1 MGLLKELRDK
11 QAAGTI
17 TDEEKEL
24 LAGLEKDLQEGGG
37 EGGDA
42 PAPAP
47 EVNPEDEKEM
57 DAIATKL
64 ADAIT
69 SKIEKG
75 MSSSQPTPAQP
86 AQESKLLIDTRQ
98 GKKTVQELEDTKV
111 ELADRKAAGK
121 KHTEVSEKTV
131 QVLQAMFT
139 GDSQKLQTLVEG
151 TGSRGGYLVPE
162 DFMNIVVE
170 DKRDMTVMRQLA
182 TVLQVST
189 DTIHIPNLASRPK
202 AFWRSEGAVK
212 STTTVDFGETVLTP
226 YSLAAIVG
234 ISNELVADAA
244 LGGNIVSLVAGYMSR
259 ALAEEEDKQFWTGNG
274 SGKPTGIDN
283 YTFDTVNAG
292 AGASDS
298 AKADAIIRALY
309 RLPQGY
315 RQGAVFVA
323 NRNTWAKVATLK
335 DSQNNYLLSDLGSA
349 ASPTLRGLRTMEQND
364 IGDGKMFVGDFSY
377 YYIADRE
384 GIQVDTSQEATVAS
398 QNAFERNLT
407 FVRVEER
414 VDGELTLTQPIVEV
428 QGIGGF

>member
-1 MGLLKELRDK
+1 MGLLKELQEKRE
-11 QAAGTI
+11 AGTI
-17 TDEEKEL
+17 TDEELKTL
-24 LAGLEKDLQEGGG
+24 QGLEADVKEQGSE
-37 EGGDA
+37 E
-42 PAPAP
+42 PEAP
-47 EVNPEDEKEM
+47 EVPVEDDEKDI
-57 DAIATKL
+57 DAMATKL

-69 SKIEKG
+69 SKIDAQVKA
-75 MSSSQPTPAQP
+75 SQPQP
-86 AQESKLLIDTRQ
+86 AQQSSESKLLVDTSK
-98 GKKTVQELEDTKV
+98 GKKSLQELEDMKI
-111 ELADRKAAGK
+111 ELAERKAAGK
-121 KHTEVSEKTV
+121 KHYTVSEKTV

-139 GDSQKLQTLVEG
+139 GDNQKLQTLVEG
-151 TGSRGGYLVPE
+151 TGSRGGFLVPE

-189 DTIHIPNLASRPK
+189 DTIHIPNLANRPK
-202 AFWRSEGAVK
+202 AFWRSEAAVK

-226 YSLAAIVG
+226 YSLAAIVSL
-234 ISNELVADAA
+234 SNELVADAA
-244 LGGNIVSLVAGYMSR
+244 LGGNIVNLVAGYMAR
-259 ALAEEEDKQFWTGNG
+259 ALSEEEDKQFWTGNG

-298 AKADAIIRALY
+298 ARADAIVRSIY
-309 RLPQGY
+309 RLPQAY
-315 RQGAVFVA
+315 RNGAAFVA

-349 ASPTLRGLRTMEQND
+349 ASPTLRGLRTYEQND
-364 IGDGKMFVGDFSY
+364 LPDGKMFVGDFSF

-414 VDGELTLTQPIVEV
+414 VDGELTLTQPIVEI
-428 QGIGGF
+428 QGLGGF